1 MVLVIVMVMRMI
13 MSLMNTLQL
22 PSLWKRTTEHLSQIV
37 EVQWDYDDDDDDD
50 GEYGDD
56 FSCDVEDCHVN
67 DSDVDY
73 DIDDV

>member
-1 MVLVIVMVMRMI
+1 MALFMVMVMRII
-13 MSLMNTLQL
+13 MSLMNTLRL

-50 GEYGDD
+50 NEYGDD
-56 FSCDVEDCHVN
+56 YNNHVEDCHVN
-67 DSDVDY
+67 DGDVDY

>member
-1 MVLVIVMVMRMI
+1 M
-13 MSLMNTLQL
+13 
-22 PSLWKRTTEHLSQIV
+22 